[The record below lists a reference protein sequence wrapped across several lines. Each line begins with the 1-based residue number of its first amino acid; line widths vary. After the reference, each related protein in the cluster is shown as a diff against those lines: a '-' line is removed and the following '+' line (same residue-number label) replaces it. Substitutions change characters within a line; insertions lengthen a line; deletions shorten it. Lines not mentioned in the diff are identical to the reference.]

1 MVQLL
6 NTKGG
11 FANVF
16 ITDLIRSDGTMR
28 LQTDGRLSGTRL
40 SPIGAWNIQ
49 DRNFVLG
56 EGYLRQARDLINR
69 IRKIAELE
77 NDIEVQ
83 RSRKSIEEITI
94 Y

>member
-1 MVQLL
+1 MC
-6 NTKGG
+6 
-11 FANVF
+11 
-16 ITDLIRSDGTMR
+16 IRDR
-28 LQTDGRLSGTRL
+28 
-40 SPIGAWNIQ
+40 NIQ

-83 RSRKSIEEITI
+83 AIAEI
-94 Y
+94 YRGDYN